1 MHKTRLPSLT
11 EILILTLLLLA
22 IIFVAVHQLGLPIQ
36 LAFIGCWFV
45 VMGFGKY
52 LGYHY
57 HHLQKGVIAGVTQGM
72 DAIMILIAVGAL
84 IGSWMAGGIVPNII
98 YLGLSVMDPALF
110 LPAAFIICAITSL
123 ATGTSFGTAGTAGIA
138 MMGLGAGFDLPPALV
153 AGAAIS
159 GAYVGDKLSPLS
171 DTTVMTASM
180 CQVNLIAHIKSM
192 LYVSVPACIIACIA
206 FLLVGLGFDHDGG
219 TGTAQQVMDA
229 IAVHYT
235 IGWYMLLPALI
246 VIGLLMMRLPSF
258 PVICLGALLGVIWA
272 MLFEQVSLVNAFDSL
287 YNGNFIDTD
296 VEFLQILLNRGGI
309 TSMLSVI
316 LLVILALGLGGLME
330 SIGVLTAV
338 CNALQN
344 WATTTG
350 RLGLST
356 MLSGILGNALGGA
369 AYVSIMTASTITSRN
384 YEQMGIDKR
393 VLSRNVES
401 GGTVTTPMIPWT
413 DGGIFMATT
422 LGVSTLNYLPFL
434 WYHWLVLGI
443 TLLYS
448 YAGWYHFAPVEYDAE
463 GTPQPQSAS

>member
-1 MHKTRLPSLT
+1 MRQQRLPSLT
-11 EILILTLLLLA
+11 EILLLTASLLV
-22 IIFVAVHQLGLPIQ
+22 IIFVVAHQLDLPIQ
-36 LAFIGCWFV
+36 LAFIGCWFAT
-45 VMGFGKY
+45 MGFGKY
-52 LGYHY
+52 LGYTY
-57 HHLQKGVIAGVTQGM
+57 HQLQKGIIGGVTQGM
-72 DAIMILIAVGAL
+72 EAILILISVGAL

-98 YLGLSVMDPALF
+98 YLGLSVMDPSLF

-138 MMGLGAGFDLPPALV
+138 MMGIGAGFGLPPALV

-192 LYVSVPACIIACIA
+192 LYVSVPACVIAASA
-206 FLLVGLGFDHDGG
+206 FLLVGLGFEHDGS

-229 IAVHYT
+229 IAGHYT

-246 VIGLLMMRLPSF
+246 VIGMLMMRMPSF
-258 PVICLGALLGVIWA
+258 PVICFGAVLGVIWA
-272 MLFEQVSLVNAFDSL
+272 MMFEQASATTAFNSL
-287 YNGNFIDTD
+287 YHGNFIDTD

-309 TSMLSVI
+309 TSMLSTI
-316 LLVILALGLGGLME
+316 LLVILAMGLGGLME
-330 SIGVLTAV
+330 SIGVLASV
-338 CNALQN
+338 CNSLQH
-344 WATTTG
+344 WATSTG
-350 RLGLST
+350 RLGLAT
-356 MLSGILGNALGGA
+356 LLSGVLGNALGGA

-384 YEQMGIDKR
+384 YEQLGIDRR

-422 LGVSTLNYLPFL
+422 LGVSTLTYLPFL
-434 WYHWLVLGI
+434 WYHWLVIGI
-443 TLLYS
+443 SILYS
-448 YAGWYHFAPVEYDAE
+448 YAGWYHFKPVAIPEVATE
-463 GTPQPQSAS
+463 AN